1 MVEQG
6 EVVELETRI
15 PVRWEAALDKF
26 SRSKV
31 LPDYLGKEYCKF
43 VLGNRRA
50 DAESFHNTVS
60 PLDYE
65 WYLRSV

>member
-1 MVEQG
+1 MIKEG
-6 EVVELETRI
+6 EFVTLKPRI
-15 PVRWEAALDKF
+15 PVRWDAALDKF

-31 LPDYLGKEYCKF
+31 LPDYLGKDYCKF
-43 VLGNRRA
+43 FLGNRRTEA
-50 DAESFHNTVS
+50 TAFHNAVS